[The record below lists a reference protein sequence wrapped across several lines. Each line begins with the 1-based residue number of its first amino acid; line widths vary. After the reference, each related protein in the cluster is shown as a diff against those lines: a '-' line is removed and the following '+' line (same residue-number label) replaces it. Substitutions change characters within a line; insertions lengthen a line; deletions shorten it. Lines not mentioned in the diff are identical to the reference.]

1 MERFFTNARI
11 VTEDEVIQGCLG
23 VEDGKITSVRE
34 GPAPQGVPVVDC
46 GGKVLLPGCIDTHVH
61 FREPSPNAQEDFA
74 TGTMS
79 AAAGGITCVVEHPLD
94 VPPVLDG
101 ASYDGKLAAITP
113 KAYIDYGLWG
123 GLTEKNLASL
133 GELEEKGVLGY
144 KAFLCASDPLF
155 PMIGDGALLEAMK
168 IIAGMGGIVG
178 LHAENNGIITY
189 NREHRSPDA
198 PWLPTTHSEMRP
210 VVAEAEA
217 VNRAIL
223 FAEATGV
230 RLHILHMGIYEG
242 AAIIKAAKERGVHV
256 TAETCPHYL
265 ALSEDIFAQHGPD
278 AKCCPPLRDRA
289 HADKLWES
297 VFDGT
302 IDFIVSDHS
311 PYTAEEKARGYQDM
325 LLAPPGITGV
335 QSGLQVMLSEGCHK
349 RGMSLVQLAR
359 LMSTNAAKLFG
370 IYGQKGA
377 IREGFDADLTLVDMD
392 LDWTITKEELFYKN
406 KNSAF
411 VGFKGK
417 GKAVATYV
425 RGECVYSL
433 ADGFRKGPGYG
444 KLIKRT

>member
-1 MERFFTNARI
+1 MEHFFTNAQV
-11 VTEDEVIQGCLG
+11 VTEDGVLEGCVA
-23 VEDGKITSVRE
+23 VEDGKITVVRE
-34 GPAPQGVPVVDC
+34 GPAPQGAPALDC

-101 ASYDGKLAAITP
+101 ISYDGKLAAIAP

-123 GLTEKNLASL
+123 GLTEKNLGSL
-133 GELEEKGVLGY
+133 GELEDRGVLGY

-189 NREHRSPDA
+189 NREHRRSGE
-198 PWLPTTHSEMRP
+198 PWLPSTHSEMRP
-210 VVAEAEA
+210 VVAEVEA
-217 VNRAIL
+217 ISRAIL
-223 FAEATGV
+223 FAEDAGV
-230 RLHILHMGIYEG
+230 RLHILHMGVWEG
-242 AAIIKAAKERGVHV
+242 AQVVKAAKARGVRV

-265 ALSEDIFAQHGPD
+265 ALNEDLFIQHGPD
-278 AKCCPPLRDRA
+278 AKCCPPLRDHS
-289 HADKLWES
+289 HAEKLWES

-311 PYTAEEKARGYQDM
+311 PYTEEEKARGVRDM
-325 LLAPPGITGV
+325 MLAPPGITGV
-335 QSGLQVMLSEGCHK
+335 QTGLQVMLSEGCHK
-349 RGMSLVQLAR
+349 RGLPLPHLAR

-377 IREGFDADLTLVDMD
+377 IREGFDADFTLVDMD
-392 LDWTITKEELFYKN
+392 REWVITRDELYYKN

-411 VGFKGK
+411 VGFRGK
-417 GKAVATYV
+417 GRPVASFV
-425 RGECVYSL
+425 RGQCVYSL
-433 ADGFRKGPGYG
+433 EDGFQQGPGYG